1 MRLNTAYPLFLYKN
15 NFTDYD
21 LNSSIS
27 YAVHSADPSHL
38 VGGFQL
44 LRYALRRSHLT
55 YQLFEHFLSLSV
67 DVNKVAVQL
76 AAGQQVGIAYTVMFL
91 EIPKM
96 ALSPYPDICLFFFRQ
111 FQTRQVIIAL
121 QFVLQSVAFIKFV
134 LFHNY

>member
-55 YQLFEHFLSLSV
+55 YQLFEYSLSLL
-67 DVNKVAVQL
+67 VNVRKIAVQL
-76 AAGQQVGIAYTVMFL
+76 AAQQQTGIDCFAVC
-91 EIPKM
+91 
-96 ALSPYPDICLFFFRQ
+96 PD
-111 FQTRQVIIAL
+111 VP
-121 QFVLQSVAFIKFV
+121 
-134 LFHNY
+134 

>member
-1 MRLNTAYPLFLYKN
+1 MRLNTAYPPFLYKN

-55 YQLFEHFLSLSV
+55 YQLFEHFLSLPI
-67 DVNKVAVQL
+67 NIRKAVVQF
-76 AAGQQVGIAYTVMFL
+76 ATCQQVDIKHFAVIFQIA
-91 EIPKM
+91 KM
-96 ALSPYPDICLFFFRQ
+96 PLSSYSDWLLFFLRLIISGDK
-111 FQTRQVIIAL
+111 VIITD
-121 QFVLQSVAFIKFV
+121 
-134 LFHNY
+134 

>member
-55 YQLFEHFLSLSV
+55 YQLFEYSLSLL
-67 DVNKVAVQL
+67 VNVRKIAVQL
-76 AAGQQVGIAYTVMFL
+76 AAGQQVGIAYTMMFL

-96 ALSPYPDICLFFFRQ
+96 PLTPISRYVAVLSPVVSDR
-111 FQTRQVIIAL
+111 A
-121 QFVLQSVAFIKFV
+121 K
-134 LFHNY
+134 